1 MKAMATVPTT
11 AEDRF
16 LRGSTGSR
24 TIADLLARAAEQYAD
39 RPAVCV
45 KRDGAWERV
54 TFAEV
59 GEIVSE
65 LARGLIDLGIGPGER
80 VCILA
85 TTRPEWTYADFAIA
99 SIGAVKVTIYPTS
112 SLEQCEW
119 VAGNSEA
126 AAVICEDRSQLDK
139 LRAVRT
145 RLPQLRHLI
154 VIESGDAD
162 TADVISVQ
170 QLRRRGTA
178 RRRAELTERSAAVQ
192 RQDPYTFMYTSGTTG
207 PPKGCVLSHGNYRDV
222 VDMCHQQEVLTE
234 TDTTYL
240 HLPLAHAYGLL
251 HELLSFDTG
260 GTLAYFGGDVT
271 QIVAELQEIQPSFLP
286 SVPRIFEKIYSVAT
300 GPIEQAAPERREQ
313 FRRAVEVGVAVR
325 EMQLRGE
332 SIPEDLQS
340 GFDAGEQLLYARV
353 RGLFGGKLRGGN
365 SGAAPIA
372 PEILEFFFACGV
384 PVLEGYGMTE
394 TATVVSYCT
403 LEHHRFGTVGRPLPG
418 CEVRIAPDGEVL
430 IRGAN
435 IFGGYYKNDDATAA
449 AFGDSVDPG
458 GDSDGAAHAERDSP
472 HDATRSVWLH
482 TGDLGSLDEDGYL
495 RITGRKK
502 DIIITAGGK
511 NITPANLENDMKQV
525 RWVSQA
531 VMYGDRRPY
540 PVMLITLA
548 EEEIGDWARDRGL
561 PEDVATLSAHPDVR
575 ALIAA
580 ELERANARYAS
591 VEQVKKFVLLDHDLT
606 QEDGE
611 LTPTLKLK
619 RNVVNEH
626 YARELDALYTDGA

>member
-1 MKAMATVPTT
+1 MKAAATVSSPT
-11 AEDRF
+11 EGSFPRE
-16 LRGSTGSR
+16 STGSR
-24 TIADLLARAAEQYAD
+24 TIADLLARAAQRYAE
-39 RPAVCV
+39 RPAVVV
-45 KRDGAWERV
+45 KRDGVWQEV
-54 TFAEV
+54 TFGEV
-59 GEIVSE
+59 GTIVSE
-65 LARGLIDLGIGPGER
+65 IARGLIDLGIRPGER

-85 TTRPEWTYADFAIA
+85 ATRPDWSYVDFAIA

-112 SLEQCEW
+112 SPEQCEW

-126 AAVICEDRSQLDK
+126 AAVICEDGAQLEK
-139 LRAVRT
+139 LRAVRR
-145 RLPQLRHLI
+145 RLPKLRDLIVVESSDAGGPDVMSVAQLR
-154 VIESGDAD
+154 ERGRGG
-162 TADVISVQ
+162 
-170 QLRRRGTA
+170 QLAGLA
-178 RRRAELTERSAAVQ
+178 QRSEAVQ
-192 RQDPYTFMYTSGTTG
+192 REDPYTFMYTSGTTG

-222 VDMCHQQEVLTE
+222 LDMCHRHDARAE

-260 GTLAYFGGDVT
+260 GRLAYFGGDVT
-271 QIVAELQEIQPSFLP
+271 QILAELAEVRPTFLP

-300 GPIEQAAPERREQ
+300 APIEQAGPERQAQ
-313 FRRAVEVGVAVR
+313 FRRAVKTGVAVR

-332 SIPEDLQS
+332 PIPEDLQA
-340 GFDAGEQLLYARV
+340 GFDAGDELLYAGV
-353 RGLFGGKLRGGN
+353 RALFGGRLVGGN

-394 TATVVSYCT
+394 TATVVSYGT

-418 CEVRIAPDGEVL
+418 CEVRIAADGEVL

-435 IFGGYYKNDDATAA
+435 IFAGYYKNDGATAA
-449 AFGDSVDPG
+449 AFGDPVAGPGGDGGNGANPG
-458 GDSDGAAHAERDSP
+458 GDSPR
-472 HDATRSVWLH
+472 WLH

-495 RITGRKK
+495 TITGRKK

-548 EEEIGDWARDRGL
+548 EAEIAEWARERGL
-561 PEDVATLSAHPDVR
+561 PEDVATLSTHPDVH

-580 ELERANARYAS
+580 ELDRANQRYAN
-591 VEQVKKFVLLDHDLT
+591 VEQVKKFVVLDHDLT
-606 QEDGE
+606 QEGGE

-619 RNVVNEH
+619 RNVV
-626 YARELDALYTDGA
+626 YDTYRPQFDALYARDQ

>member
-126 AAVICEDRSQLDK
+126 TAVICEDRSQLDK

-606 QEDGE
+606 QEGGE